1 MKLTSVQDQ
10 AIAARLALVVGAATF
25 DRVFASVS
33 FDEVDG
39 DMLYVYSN
47 ADNCPE
53 IANDYGLR
61 IMTIATELLGR
72 QVNSIM
78 VFPMHFA
85 E

>member
-1 MKLTSVQDQ
+1 MKLTSMQDQ
-10 AIAARLALVVGAATF
+10 AIAARLAVVVGAETF
-25 DRVFASVS
+25 DRVFASVR

-39 DMLYVYSN
+39 DMLYAYSN

-53 IANDYGLR
+53 IANEYGLR
-61 IMTIATELLGR
+61 IMTIAAELLGR

-78 VFPMHFA
+78 IFPMHFA